1 MEQKLLDIGYRRK
14 IIQQIKSDENVQRK
28 VVSYKKQ
35 NMQEDNN
42 NPDALL
48 LRSQQLTSE
57 DFNSNLK
64 CVGRAGAGT
73 NNIPLDEASKKGVVV
88 FNTPGA
94 NANAVKE
101 LIVSDPWNKGKVF
114 QKYYLSILPFE

>member
-1 MEQKLLDIGYRRK
+1 MYKYKIFNNIAQDGIDIL
-14 IIQQIKSDENVQRK
+14 N
-28 VVSYKKQ
+28 Q
-35 NMQEDNN
+35 NMNQDLN

-48 LRSQQLTSE
+48 LRSQQLTAE

-73 NNIPLDEASKKGVVV
+73 NNIPIEEATKKGVVV

-94 NANAVKE
+94 M
-101 LIVSDPWNKGKVF
+101 
-114 QKYYLSILPFE
+114 QMQ

>member
-1 MEQKLLDIGYRRK
+1 MYKYKIFNNIAQDGIDIL
-14 IIQQIKSDENVQRK
+14 N
-28 VVSYKKQ
+28 Q

-64 CVGRAGAGT
+64 
-73 NNIPLDEASKKGVVV
+73 
-88 FNTPGA
+88 
-94 NANAVKE
+94 
-101 LIVSDPWNKGKVF
+101 
-114 QKYYLSILPFE
+114 